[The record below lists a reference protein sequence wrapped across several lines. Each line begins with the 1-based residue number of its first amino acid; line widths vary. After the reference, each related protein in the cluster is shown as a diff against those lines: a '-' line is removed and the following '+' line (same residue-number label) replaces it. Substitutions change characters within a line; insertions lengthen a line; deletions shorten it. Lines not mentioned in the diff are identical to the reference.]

1 MDVVDYFNK
10 GLDVVPVKGKRPF
23 VTNWYEVDFS
33 ERIGWY
39 KWDGVGL
46 KCGKA
51 SRVIALDFDSTDAGV
66 IEEIR
71 KLLPPVF
78 SGKIGNPNKLPTMFF
93 SWNGEESRDWTGIE
107 VQLLSTGK
115 QTVLPDSPHPDFD
128 KFVWCGKSLLE
139 IDIDDLPVL
148 REELVSSLEALD
160 LRFKGLEGGRA
171 GANKGGRNNALK
183 RQATAALIK
192 GVGVEQVTREVLEY
206 DRTQHLIPLF
216 EDVDEGMG
224 SNAEVNAS
232 RFVISIANSLARA
245 GKLNVIKN
253 EEGVKNG
260 FGNVVVGN
268 SVRVGGEDNTRA
280 DSGDGDIHTGGDDVG
295 GIGSG
300 ISNVEYRKLPRLEG
314 LGQDIFNELYLGAPV
329 PRSQFAFMNALS
341 VMSLVAANKAMYVGT
356 GLNCYLYGV
365 APSAAGKDYP
375 FKRSQKLLHA
385 AGLGGV
391 VRSLT
396 PTSESSILRL
406 IDDNRVA
413 GFYINEAEKLLKVIG
428 SVRSNFG
435 VIETLTD
442 LYDAPGSHFVS
453 KSIIGK
459 DGRLDTFGGAF
470 SPYGVITM
478 LSTHRAFEE
487 YCKTE
492 MFDTG
497 FLSRF
502 DLFFEDRKKHQQWV
516 EQYNPPITQSV
527 ADRLMAVAK
536 CGEMPL
542 VDDSRS
548 LIEIPDLVVN
558 KPAMRRRKEIFNE
571 VVNTEIEDTRFNGLM
586 NRRLYKANKYC
597 GLHHFMVNEADALTT
612 PVSVKSVEWGWACS
626 EAVTSNMMPNIGYSV
641 ADNSYEREVNRMI
654 RFIEKRQHKGKTTK
668 KKDISAGLKGCRI
681 MRNRIQDDLFD
692 RGVLIRDK
700 DRNLW
705 VKI

>member
-1 MDVVDYFNK
+1 
-10 GLDVVPVKGKRPF
+10 
-23 VTNWYEVDFS
+23 
-33 ERIGWY
+33 
-39 KWDGVGL
+39 
-46 KCGKA
+46 
-51 SRVIALDFDSTDAGV
+51 
-66 IEEIR
+66 
-71 KLLPPVF
+71 
-78 SGKIGNPNKLPTMFF
+78 
-93 SWNGEESRDWTGIE
+93 
-107 VQLLSTGK
+107 
-115 QTVLPDSPHPDFD
+115 
-128 KFVWCGKSLLE
+128 
-139 IDIDDLPVL
+139 
-148 REELVSSLEALD
+148 
-160 LRFKGLEGGRA
+160 
-171 GANKGGRNNALK
+171 
-183 RQATAALIK
+183 
-192 GVGVEQVTREVLEY
+192 
-206 DRTQHLIPLF
+206 
-216 EDVDEGMG
+216 
-224 SNAEVNAS
+224 
-232 RFVISIANSLARA
+232 
-245 GKLNVIKN
+245 
-253 EEGVKNG
+253 
-260 FGNVVVGN
+260 
-268 SVRVGGEDNTRA
+268 
-280 DSGDGDIHTGGDDVG
+280 
-295 GIGSG
+295 
-300 ISNVEYRKLPRLEG
+300 
-314 LGQDIFNELYLGAPV
+314 
-329 PRSQFAFMNALS
+329 
-341 VMSLVAANKAMYVGT
+341 
-356 GLNCYLYGV
+356 
-365 APSAAGKDYP
+365 
-375 FKRSQKLLHA
+375 
-385 AGLGGV
+385 
-391 VRSLT
+391 
-396 PTSESSILRL
+396 
-406 IDDNRVA
+406 
-413 GFYINEAEKLLKVIG
+413 
-428 SVRSNFG
+428 
-435 VIETLTD
+435 
-442 LYDAPGSHFVS
+442 
-453 KSIIGK
+453 
-459 DGRLDTFGGAF
+459 
-470 SPYGVITM
+470 M